1 MSKKKKKRTKS
12 FCSVKAAEDVRRKDE
27 IEKYGKVLS
36 LRPSRVMKSLKDYK
50 RKWNL
55 KDYTDD

>member
-1 MSKKKKKRTKS
+1 MSKKK
-12 FCSVKAAEDVRRKDE
+12 RRKSHFNSIKTSESIRRSDE
-27 IEKYGKVLS
+27 IERYGRVLS

>member
-1 MSKKKKKRTKS
+1 MSKKKKKRTKY
-12 FCSVKAAEDVRRKDE
+12 FCSVKVAEGIRREDE
-27 IEKYGKVLS
+27 IKMYGKVLS
-36 LRPSRVMKSLKDYK
+36 LRPSRVIKSLKDYK

>member
-1 MSKKKKKRTKS
+1 MSKKK
-12 FCSVKAAEDVRRKDE
+12 RRKSHFNSIKTSESIRRSDE
-27 IEKYGKVLS
+27 IERCGRVLS

>member
-1 MSKKKKKRTKS
+1 MPKKKKKWTKS
-12 FCSVKAAEDVRRKDE
+12 FSSLKASENIRRKDE
-27 IEKYGKVLS
+27 IAEYGKVLS